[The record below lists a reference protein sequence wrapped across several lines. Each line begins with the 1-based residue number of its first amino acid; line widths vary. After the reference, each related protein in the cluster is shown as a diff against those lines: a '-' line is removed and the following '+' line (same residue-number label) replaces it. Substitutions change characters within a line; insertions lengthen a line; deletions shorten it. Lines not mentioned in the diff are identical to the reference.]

1 MCIVCGM
8 GLCMEHV
15 IREDVDIWE
24 GGYPFPQKKAR
35 KKLPRILCEECRDAL
50 A

>member
-1 MCIVCGM
+1 
-8 GLCMEHV
+8 V

-35 KKLPRILCEECRDAL
+35 KRLPRILCEECRDVL
-50 A
+50 V